1 MIFATGFRKMLV
13 VGAIAACPVALLAQS
28 ADTLKPEEPFT
39 QKLLPPQPQWAYVRG
54 GFGAGGVRIFDGA
67 TGKMRGTIETA
78 QFADVAIDPAGKFY
92 YVSETMWSKGNR
104 GTRQDM
110 ISVYD
115 TIENKLQT
123 EITLP
128 GRIII
133 GGQKNNFI
141 LSDDGAWAFVYNYD
155 PASSVVVV
163 DLAKRKF
170 AKSIELPGCA
180 SLMPNPV
187 GFSALCSDG
196 SIATVAVAGAKPKI
210 TRTKPFFSATG
221 DPIYDNFAYDKVK
234 KQATFITY
242 SGLIYQA
249 TMGAEPQVS
258 EPFSIQEAAG
268 VRKGDMKPLDVN
280 WLPGGRELM
289 AVHKPSGH
297 LYVLMHMGEVWT
309 QKEAGEE
316 IWDVD
321 LAAKKVVK
329 RRPLKAEGVTN
340 IEVTQD
346 ASPLLFFNDKEGN
359 VHVLDAKTME
369 EKRKID
375 KAGPGMI
382 LTAEAG
388 THAAPASGN

>member
-1 MIFATGFRKMLV
+1 MIFATCLKKALLFS
-13 VGAIAACPVALLAQS
+13 AIAACPVALQAQS
-28 ADTLKPEEPFT
+28 TDDLKPEEPYT

-78 QFADVAIDPAGKFY
+78 QYADVALDPAGKFY
-92 YVSETMWSKGNR
+92 YVSETMWAMGNR
-104 GTRQDM
+104 GTRQDV

-115 TIENKLQT
+115 TIDNKLQA

-128 GRIII
+128 GRMIM
-133 GGQKNNFI
+133 GGQKNNFV
-141 LSDDGAWAFVYNYD
+141 LSDDGASAYVYNYD
-155 PASSVVVV
+155 PASSVTFV
-163 DLAKRKF
+163 DLVKRKTVK
-170 AKSIELPGCA
+170 AIELPGCA

-196 SIATVAVAGAKPKI
+196 SIATVATAGAKPKI
-210 TRTKPFFSATG
+210 TRSKPFFSATG
-221 DPIYDNFAYDKVK
+221 DPIFDNFAYDKSK

-242 SGLIYQA
+242 TGLIYQA
-249 TMGAEPQVS
+249 VMGAEPQIS

-268 VRKGDMKPLDVN
+268 VRRGDMKPLDVN

-297 LYVLMHMGEVWT
+297 LYVLMHKGEVWT
-309 QKEAGEE
+309 HKEAGEE

-321 LAAKKVVK
+321 LATHKVVK
-329 RRPLKAEGVTN
+329 RRPLKQEGASN

-346 ASPLLFFNDKEGN
+346 ATPLLFVNDKDGT
-359 VHVLDAKTME
+359 VYVLDAKTME
-369 EKRKID
+369 EKRKIE

-382 LTAEAG
+382 LTADVG
-388 THAAPASGN
+388 TPAAPATGN